1 MVEKGEEKIHNVSE
15 NKTVTKVRNLKK
27 KSKNIWNRFGSVKL
41 VLKKTFNKK
50 IN

>member
-27 KSKNIWNRFGSVKL
+27 KIKEHLEPIWKCETRVEENF
-41 VLKKTFNKK
+41 
-50 IN
+50 